1 MAQVYAVAYNY
12 ASAPGNR
19 ERLAGLEIYSQAVQ
33 KVCTEN
39 FQPSLDVQ
47 QQQQQE
53 LDAAY
58 ANHATAAANMV
69 CPRTATPALIH
80 RPPAVPS
87 PSPSSRAVRAVLR
100 S

>member
-53 LDAAY
+53 LDAA
-58 ANHATAAANMV
+58 AAHHATA
-69 CPRTATPALIH
+69 
-80 RPPAVPS
+80 
-87 PSPSSRAVRAVLR
+87 SRHCW
-100 S
+100 